1 MVPNALMDKILFM
14 KLLAHDLVHTRPG
27 PPICKM
33 SLLGPRSSAAKITL
47 LFLHLSA
54 DQMNTCRD
62 PTALQIKGRRTAVES
77 RLPVKG
83 KTILTEISTNYSPI
97 RLNFCT
103 QPFLSMLPGLETTNT
118 IMTMAMMA
126 MAMMALAMMA

>member
-1 MVPNALMDKILFM
+1 MSGTNYPRWCGTYVST
-14 KLLAHDLVHTRPG
+14 AH
-27 PPICKM
+27 
-33 SLLGPRSSAAKITL
+33 
-47 LFLHLSA
+47 
-54 DQMNTCRD
+54 
-62 PTALQIKGRRTAVES
+62 ES

-83 KTILTEISTNYSPI
+83 KTVLTEISTNYSPI

-126 MAMMALAMMA
+126 MAIVAVMAKLFN